1 MTVQK
6 KHLRVFFL
14 EDNGDDVEI
23 ELYELR
29 KAGYDVEHEAA
40 MNRKQFLARIEQFN
54 PDIVLA
60 DYSLPDITGIEAI
73 KICSDLKLSLP
84 VILITGE
91 GNEQIAVDSLR
102 LGAIDYIIKRNIS
115 GLPARVARAL
125 EIWSDRKA
133 RERAEA
139 EGKRLHYMLFE
150 NQKMESIGRLAG
162 GIAHD
167 FNNLLTGVI
176 GYAELCMKD
185 VPEESRTRERLESIV
200 AVSKRGADLV
210 RQLLI
215 FSKKVPLEF
224 TTVDINAFLLDTVRF
239 LRRIVEETV
248 EIRLELGPEVIGV
261 RCDTGHFTRVLMNLA
276 LNGRDAMQGKG
287 VLTIGAEKRQ
297 PADAGPESSLP
308 VHEEYVCISVSD
320 TGCGIKTEHM
330 ENIFDPFFT
339 TKEPGK
345 GTGLGLAIVQSVVQ
359 SHHGLIEVASNQGAG
374 TSFRIFLPLVRYEHD
389 AGSKQRIDSAA
400 KAKLGASQATILV
413 VEDEDMLRDLIT
425 ATVSSLGY
433 RVVAAQNGLD
443 ALNLFKTGGKIDL
456 VVSDMLMPGMGG
468 LDLFKEVRA
477 IEPRTKFILVTG
489 YSLAEHDRETLS
501 KMNAV
506 LMKPYTSELITATIR
521 AVLAA

>member
-6 KHLRVFFL
+6 RHLRIFFL
-14 EDNGDDVEI
+14 EDNRDDVEI

-29 KAGYDVEHEAA
+29 KAGYDVEYEVA
-40 MNRKQFLARIEQFN
+40 MNRKQFMALIETFN

-60 DYSLPDITGIEAI
+60 DYSLPDITGVEAI
-73 KICSDLKLSLP
+73 KICSDLKVSVP

-102 LGAIDYIIKRNIS
+102 VGAIDYIIKRNIS
-115 GLPARVARAL
+115 GLPARIARAL
-125 EIWSDRKA
+125 EIWTDRKA

-139 EGKRLHYMLFE
+139 EEERLHYMLFE

-185 VPEESRTRERLESIV
+185 VPGDSRTHERLESIV
-200 AVSKRGADLV
+200 TVSKRGADLV

-276 LNGRDAMQGKG
+276 LNARDAMHGKG
-287 VLTIGAEKRQ
+287 ILTIGAEKRQ
-297 PADAGPESSLP
+297 PADAGSGSLHPENG
-308 VHEEYVCISVSD
+308 EYVCISVSD

-330 ENIFDPFFT
+330 PAIFDPFFT

-359 SHHGLIEVASNQGAG
+359 SHQGLIEVSSNQGEG
-374 TSFRIFLPLVRYEHD
+374 TIFRVYLPLARYEHAAGPKQTAATPD
-389 AGSKQRIDSAA
+389 AGKSPAA
-400 KAKLGASQATILV
+400 PATILV
-413 VEDEDMLRDLIT
+413 VEDEEMLRDLIT
-425 ATVSSLGY
+425 ATVSALGY
-433 RVVAAQNGLD
+433 RVAAAQNGLD
-443 ALNLFKTGGKIDL
+443 ALNIYKTGGKIDL
-456 VVSDMLMPGMGG
+456 IISDMLMPGMGG
-468 LDLFKEVRA
+468 MDLFKEVRA
-477 IEPRTKFILVTG
+477 IDPAAKFILVTG
-489 YSLAEHDRETLS
+489 YSLAEQDREILS

-506 LMKPYTSELITATIR
+506 LMKPYTSELIAATIR
-521 AVLAA
+521 TVLAA